1 MNNEAAMAAAAG
13 SMLLFTV
20 IGLIVGIL
28 VIVSEWRLFEKA
40 GEPGWACIVPI
51 YNIIVML
58 KIGGNPWYWVLLMF
72 IPIVNIIIGIMALQ
86 GFLKAYGRGDIG
98 SVLLAL
104 FFPVIYFPYL
114 AFSKNVHYVG

>member
-13 SMLLFTV
+13 SMLLFSV

-51 YNIIVML
+51 YNAIVML

-72 IPIVNIIIGIMALQ
+72 IPVINIIIGIMALQ

-114 AFSKNVHYVG
+114 AFSKNVQYVG

>member
-58 KIGGNPWYWVLLMF
+58 KIGGNPWYWVLLMC